1 MGNDL
6 TVFQEGELEESFY
19 KHHGPANESWRDFFS
34 RTFSG
39 MMNMLMQPKRCN
51 YCHSDLLMYCDDE
64 LVYQPHEYSIVNSSH
79 QLLHCATWIE
89 NPLSKLWII
98 YLHTNTR
105 ALVDAQEILPLCQEL
120 GANLL
125 SFDLPGCG
133 KSEGNLSFSMVSD
146 LAVVLRHL
154 WQTHPNI
161 EIVVWARGMS
171 TALILE
177 YLQSPPSIDEDETIE
192 RTILSSIRYLI
203 LDSPFISVSQM
214 VNDASRTITAY
225 GVSVPSPIITFCSS
239 LIRRNVKSKL
249 GSDPYDVI
257 PINSVPFM
265 TLPCYILSARH
276 DDYMPPH
283 HGQAVYESWGSNYR
297 ELTPRTS
304 TSQPECQ
311 YEIFEGKH
319 FGFREKE
326 IVLKPLE
333 SIREYVSYRPLG
345 IEQQLSSSTCGG
357 EGGGG
362 NRLMF
367 PSTIFR
373 IPSASSLASKG
384 CL

>member
-1 MGNDL
+1 MGNDM

-19 KHHGPANESWRDFFS
+19 KHHGPPDENWRQFFS

-39 MMNMLMQPKRCN
+39 VMNMLMQPKRFD
-51 YCHSDLLMYCDDE
+51 YRPSDLIKNCDDE
-64 LVYQPHEYSIVNSSH
+64 LLYQPHEYALVNSAH
-79 QLLHCATWIE
+79 QLLHCANWIE
-89 NPLSKLWII
+89 NPSSKLWIL

-105 ALVDAQEILPLCQEL
+105 ALIDAQEVLPLCHEL

-154 WQTHPNI
+154 WQTYPDI

-177 YLQSPPSIDEDETIE
+177 YLKSSPCVDEDQAVDA
-192 RTILSSIRYLI
+192 TILSAIRYLV
-203 LDSPFISVSQM
+203 LDSPFVSVSQM
-214 VNDASRTITAY
+214 VHDASRTITAY
-225 GVSVPSPIITFCSS
+225 GVSVPSPIISFCSS
-239 LIRRNVKSKL
+239 IIRRNVKAKL

-257 PINSVPFM
+257 PLNSVPYM

-283 HGQAVYESWGSNYR
+283 HGQTIYESWGSIQD
-297 ELTPRTS
+297 TS
-304 TSQPECQ
+304 GRPECQ

-319 FGFREKE
+319 FGLRDKE
-326 IVLKPLE
+326 IILKPLE
-333 SIREYVSYRPLG
+333 CIREHVSYRPEA
-345 IEQQLSSSTCGG
+345 IEQQLAAGRG
-357 EGGGG
+357 PNG
-362 NRLMF
+362 LMF